1 MVKNK
6 MKIKWLFI
14 CAALCV
20 LWILFWKLEISGANE
35 LETGDI
41 ATGEEMDEPDMPY
54 EPFFFDE
61 DEKALKRELTV
72 TEMIFALA
80 AAVLA
85 GGISF
90 AVTLKKNRF
99 YWITYQYDIHKQ
111 GFFLPRKRENRFIN
125 QTVSHRKLLREDKST
140 DTYRRRKRSSR
151 RSNRN
156 DRKFYNRASRMWL
169 KL

>member
-111 GFFLPRKRENRFIN
+111 GFFLPRKRENRLIN
-125 QTVSHRKLLREDKST
+125 QTVSHRKLLREDKSA

>member
-20 LWILFWKLEISGANE
+20 LWILFWKQEISGANK

-111 GFFLPRKRENRFIN
+111 GFFLPRKRENRLIN
-125 QTVSHRKLLREDKST
+125 QNVSHRKLLREDKSA

>member
-14 CAALCV
+14 CVALCA

-61 DEKALKRELTV
+61 ERADSE
-72 TEMIFALA
+72 
-80 AAVLA
+80 
-85 GGISF
+85 
-90 AVTLKKNRF
+90 
-99 YWITYQYDIHKQ
+99 
-111 GFFLPRKRENRFIN
+111 
-125 QTVSHRKLLREDKST
+125 
-140 DTYRRRKRSSR
+140 
-151 RSNRN
+151 RN
-156 DRKFYNRASRMWL
+156 DFCFGCRGFGRRNCICGNFEKEPFLLDHISI
-169 KL
+169 